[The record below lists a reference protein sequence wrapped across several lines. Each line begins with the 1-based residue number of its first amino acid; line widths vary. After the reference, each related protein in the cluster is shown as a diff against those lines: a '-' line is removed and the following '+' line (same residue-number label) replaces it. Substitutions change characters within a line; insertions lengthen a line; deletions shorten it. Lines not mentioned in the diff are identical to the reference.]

1 MFPTVDFKICGQIC
15 GLFVTTTI
23 LIFFVCQK
31 KLNIKSELNFLRT
44 LITATI
50 TCALDVVSVFFN
62 TLIPQAQI
70 SILLSKLYLITMLV
84 YLTSVIL
91 YIAGDTLNKKKY
103 NIIFWVWTILG
114 ILATTA
120 ISFAEIRIVDVYTQ
134 GVATYIEYS
143 VAVAVVV
150 FVLIFTVRHR
160 NQMYGDKETVIYI
173 WMASWLLFALIQFF
187 FPKLL
192 LVSFAV
198 AFGVM
203 VIYIKLES
211 IDNIIDRETGLFN
224 WNSYLKYVNNMKLQ
238 GQKGSVIY
246 LKPNDT
252 LKKADEKVL
261 RASYKMFNDAIRK
274 RNDIIAF
281 SIRNEYLFV
290 MKKDN
295 LNEIKTFLSEGKRFF
310 PVGADAYSAFYLN
323 NVERID
329 NEEDLEPLVSYVESK
344 YAESDSAFIPI
355 EEEMIA
361 SYYSIS
367 DIEEMIKQ
375 AVENDSVVVYYQPI
389 YSVKEKKFT
398 SAEALVRILN
408 EEGKLIPPYKFIPIA
423 EKTGQI
429 NVLGRIVFEKVCSF
443 IQANDMDDLGLR
455 HINVNL
461 SGTQLSDEDL
471 AETYIQIMGKYE
483 IDPQFIHLEI
493 TESANVEQ
501 NKTLKKNLDRFL
513 NYGVVFALDDYGTG
527 YSNLNYVVEMPVV
540 TIKFD
545 KQMTDSYF
553 SDAKAKRVMEYS
565 IKMFKSMGLNVVI
578 EGVESKEQLEGLSD
592 MNVEYIQGYYFS
604 EPVNLV
610 SFVNFLREKNG

>member
-1 MFPTVDFKICGQIC
+1 MFPTVDFIICGQIC
-15 GLFVTTTI
+15 GLFVTVTI

-31 KLNIKSELNFLRT
+31 KLNIKNELYFLRT

-50 TCALDVVSVFFN
+50 TCALDIVSVFFN
-62 TLIPQAQI
+62 TLVPQARI
-70 SILLSKLYLITMLV
+70 SIILSKLYLMAMLV

-91 YIAGDTLNKKKY
+91 YITGDTLNKKKY
-103 NIIFWVWTILG
+103 NIVFWVWTILG
-114 ILATTA
+114 FLATTA
-120 ISFAEIRIVDVYTQ
+120 ISFAEIGIVDVYTQ

-143 VAVAVVV
+143 VAVVVIL
-150 FVLIFTVRHR
+150 FVSIFTVRYR
-160 NQMYGDKETVIYI
+160 NQMYGDKAIVIYI
-173 WMASWLLFALIQFF
+173 WMASWTLFTLIQFF

-211 IDNIIDRETGLFN
+211 IDNSIDRETGLFN

-246 LKPNDT
+246 LKPNDS

-261 RASYKMFNDAIRK
+261 RASYKKFNDAIRR
-274 RNDIIAF
+274 RNDIVAF

-290 MKKDN
+290 MRKDN
-295 LNEIKTFLSEGKRFF
+295 LNEIKTFLSEGKRLF

-329 NEEDLEPLVSYVESK
+329 NEEDLEPLVSYVAGK
-344 YAESDSAFIPI
+344 YAESDSAFVPI
-355 EEEMIA
+355 EEEMIVN
-361 SYYSIS
+361 YYSLS
-367 DIEEMIKQ
+367 VTEEMIKR
-375 AVENDSVVVYYQPI
+375 AIERDSVVVYYQPI
-389 YSVKEKKFT
+389 YSVQEKKFT
-398 SAEALVRILN
+398 SAEALVRILDG
-408 EEGKLIPPYKFIPIA
+408 EGKLIPPYKFIPIA
-423 EKTGQI
+423 EKNGLI
-429 NVLGRIVFEKVCSF
+429 NVLGKIVFEKVCSF
-443 IQANDMDDLGLR
+443 IQANDMEELGLR

-461 SGTQLSDEDL
+461 SGTQLSDENL
-471 AETYIQIMGKYE
+471 AETYIRIMEKYGV
-483 IDPQFIHLEI
+483 DPKYVHLEI
-493 TESANVEQ
+493 TESANVER
-501 NKTLKKNLDRFL
+501 NKTLKNNLDKFL

-545 KQMTDSYF
+545 KQMTDAYF

-578 EGVESKEQLEGLSD
+578 EGVESKEQLEALSD
-592 MNVEYIQGYYFS
+592 MKVEYVQGYYFS
-604 EPVNLV
+604 KPVD
-610 SFVNFLREKNG
+610 SDMFVRFVREKNA

>member
-1 MFPTVDFKICGQIC
+1 
-15 GLFVTTTI
+15 
-23 LIFFVCQK
+23 
-31 KLNIKSELNFLRT
+31 
-44 LITATI
+44 
-50 TCALDVVSVFFN
+50 
-62 TLIPQAQI
+62 
-70 SILLSKLYLITMLV
+70 MLV

-408 EEGKLIPPYKFIPIA
+408 E
-423 EKTGQI
+423 
-429 NVLGRIVFEKVCSF
+429 
-443 IQANDMDDLGLR
+443 
-455 HINVNL
+455 
-461 SGTQLSDEDL
+461 
-471 AETYIQIMGKYE
+471 
-483 IDPQFIHLEI
+483 
-493 TESANVEQ
+493 SAV
-501 NKTLKKNLDRFL
+501 
-513 NYGVVFALDDYGTG
+513 
-527 YSNLNYVVEMPVV
+527 
-540 TIKFD
+540 
-545 KQMTDSYF
+545 
-553 SDAKAKRVMEYS
+553 
-565 IKMFKSMGLNVVI
+565 
-578 EGVESKEQLEGLSD
+578 
-592 MNVEYIQGYYFS
+592 
-604 EPVNLV
+604 
-610 SFVNFLREKNG
+610 